1 MASYETEFLQALNM
15 ASQSASG
22 LLKAIREP
30 DYEEK
35 LAMETE
41 KRKELQRSQA
51 EINLEFLGE
60 QQQFTAEEKD
70 KDRTFTSTEKDKD
83 RTFTSEEK
91 ELDRQSLMDRLNVS
105 TTSAE
110 KITEMKIDSAEKMQ
124 DDRIASTEKM
134 QLIQIGANKESQES
148 EQAFRKMM
156 QDDQQQFQFGFQDKA
171 NNFTLSRD
179 LALHGYA
186 LDTMAKGHSYNVDM
200 ANVNH
205 RNKLDQ
211 MEQANVLSKDMK
223 KFITLEIPRYE
234 RMSAEEQ
241 QEWLSEKIKYYKNG
255 NGTGAFT
262 MKTRAEVYMLAQNK
276 LGQAQAEDNFQWMKG
291 NGFSNWIASGT
302 NGFIT
307 FGGTGMK
314 MKETILNEKYQE
326 RAFDFNMNLQNE
338 AFNNSLGQQLMQNE
352 MFGGVDDNTKA
363 SLLNSA
369 YGQSAMYGNMDLD
382 NPVTM
387 KAINTKLSFDTD
399 NAIARLNQ
407 SHDSMQF
414 PDQPSTLFRGSKAHS
429 KFLTEGANVFN
440 DLSANLLVRSQA
452 LADIG
457 LTNASKSFK
466 KELKQDLLQGIKRA
480 ERLKSSAKK
489 VKDADK
495 GLIEGIEKRQA
506 ILQSYYDQ
514 IN

>member
-1 MASYETEFLQALNM
+1 MASYETEFLRALNM

-51 EINLEFLGE
+51 EINLEFLDK
-60 QQQFTAEEKD
+60 QQQFGAGQSDLDRDLKRELNTENNQTTIDVTEK
-70 KDRTFTSTEKDKD
+70 KITSTEK
-83 RTFTSEEK
+83 
-91 ELDRQSLMDRLNVS
+91 M
-105 TTSAE
+105 SANQIASNKYIAEGGWASNE
-110 KITEMKIDSAEKMQ
+110 KITRMNNEYGLDKIELHGQ
-124 DDRIASTEKM
+124 ITEKRDNLLQGFKVENM
-134 QLIQIGANKESQES
+134 NLQTTNVMKVAAHQGIVDAKLFENNAKVKQQIGREDVEFMLEFNTLAPVRQAELMDKEYI
-148 EQAFRKMM
+148 
-156 QDDQQQFQFGFQDKA
+156 DP
-171 NNFTLSRD
+171 
-179 LALHGYA
+179 
-186 LDTMAKGHSYNVDM
+186 
-200 ANVNH
+200 
-205 RNKLDQ
+205 
-211 MEQANVLSKDMK
+211 
-223 KFITLEIPRYE
+223 ITGE
-234 RMSAEEQ
+234 
-241 QEWLSEKIKYYKNG
+241 
-255 NGTGAFT
+255 GTGKTHGEMVISYTTKTHAL
-262 MKTRAEVYMLAQNK
+262 MKDANFRQQLKDAEGKPVRDYIYQNMPV
-276 LGQAQAEDNFQWMKG
+276 LNYVFDPTPSQR
-291 NGFSNWIASGT
+291 
-302 NGFIT
+302 T
-307 FGGTGMK
+307 FYEGE
-314 MKETILNEKYQE
+314 KEKD
-326 RAFDFNMNLQNE
+326 FDFNMNLQNE

-352 MFGGVDDNTKA
+352 MFGGIPDKDKT
-363 SLLNSA
+363 SILSSA
-369 YGQSAMYGNMDLD
+369 QGQSAMYGNMDLD

-407 SHDSMQF
+407 SYDSMQF
-414 PDQPSTLFRGSKAHS
+414 PDQPSTLFRGDKAHS

-457 LTNASKSFK
+457 ITNASKSFK

-495 GLIEGIEKRQA
+495 GLIESIENKQA

>member
-60 QQQFTAEEKD
+60 QQDFAADE
-70 KDRTFTSTEKDKD
+70 
-83 RTFTSEEK
+83 
-91 ELDRQSLMDRLNVS
+91 SLKSREQETKIVDMTQEAALKRLNIS
-105 TTSAE
+105 T
-110 KITEMKIDSAEKMQ
+110 DSAEKMQ
-124 DDRIASTEKM
+124 DARIESTEGM
-134 QLIQIGANKESQES
+134 QIKQIAATKALEDSRQE
-148 EQAFRKMM
+148 
-156 QDDQQQFQFGFQDKA
+156 FQFATQDIQ
-171 NNFTLSRD
+171 NNFTLNRD
-179 LALHGYA
+179 KNLHGYA
-186 LDTMAKGHSYNVDM
+186 IDQMNIGHALNVNM

-211 MEQANVLSKDMK
+211 MEQANILSKDMK

-241 QEWLSEKIKYYKNG
+241 QEWLNEKVKHYKNG

-291 NGFSNWIASGT
+291 NGFSNWVASGT

-307 FGGTGMK
+307 FGGTGMQ
-314 MKETILNEKYQE
+314 MKQTIQGEKYQE

-352 MFGGVDDNTKA
+352 MFGGIPDKDKT
-363 SLLNSA
+363 SILNSA
-369 YGQSAMYGNMDLD
+369 QGQSAMYGNMDLD

-407 SHDSMQF
+407 SYDSMQF

-457 LTNASKSFK
+457 INNASKSFK
-466 KELKQDLLQGIKRA
+466 KELRQDILQGIKRA

-495 GLIEGIEKRQA
+495 GLIESIENKQA

-514 IN
+514 IK

>member
-41 KRKELQRSQA
+41 KRKEIMRSQA

-110 KITEMKIDSAEKMQ
+110 KITGMKIDADKE
-124 DDRIASTEKM
+124 M

-148 EQAFRKMM
+148 AQAFQKMM
-156 QDDQQQFQFGFQDKA
+156 QDDRQEFQFGFQDKA

-211 MEQANVLSKDMK
+211 MERANVLSKDMK

-241 QEWLSEKIKYYKNG
+241 QEWLSEKVKYYKNG

-291 NGFSNWIASGT
+291 NGFSNWVASGT

-307 FGGTGMK
+307 FGGTGMQ
-314 MKETILNEKYQE
+314 MKQAIQGEKYQE

-407 SHDSMQF
+407 SYDSMQF

-466 KELKQDLLQGIKRA
+466 KELKQDILQGIKRA